1 MYKNQRKYN
10 IKINWQAI
18 APSLYCPHL
27 SNMKYLE
34 KLKLEYHLT
43 NIKTAIKE
51 IKTKLRVLC
60 LYHKIEKSSIVL
72 SLYSSI
78 KSHSKRHTFTRQIR
92 PT

>member
-1 MYKNQRKYN
+1 MYKNQRKYY
-10 IKINWQAI
+10 IQIQGQAI

-27 SNMKYLE
+27 RNMKYLE

-60 LYHKIEKSSIVL
+60 LYHKIEKLTLLL

-78 KSHSKRHTFTRQIR
+78 KSHSKRHTFTHQIR

>member
-18 APSLYCPHL
+18 ALSLYCPHL
-27 SNMKYLE
+27 SNMQYLE
-34 KLKLEYHLT
+34 KLKIEYHLT
-43 NIKTAIKE
+43 NTKTDIKE
-51 IKTKLRVLC
+51 IKTKLRVLY
-60 LYHKIEKSSIVL
+60 LYYKIEKLTLLL

-78 KSHSKRHTFTRQIR
+78 KSHSKRHTFTHQIR

>member
-43 NIKTAIKE
+43 NTKTDIKE

-60 LYHKIEKSSIVL
+60 LYHKIEKLTLLL
-72 SLYSSI
+72 SLYPSI
-78 KSHSKRHTFTRQIR
+78 KRHSKRHTFTHQIR